1 MDETVLASYARTAF
15 GKFGGALRDV
25 SGIDLAATAIA
36 GALARAGLDP
46 AEVEEVFGG
55 CCAPAEAGVV
65 APVVARRALLKAG
78 LPAAI
83 PSLTLDRAC
92 CSSIAALQMADR
104 AIRAGDVHTA
114 VVFGV
119 ENLSRVPLVVSS
131 RVRWGTRVGPVT
143 LEDALYRMEYA
154 EAAPVSVDAG
164 EVAVELGIGREEQ
177 DAWAL
182 RSQQRYARALAE
194 GIPGEEIVPL
204 TLPGGRVFE
213 ADELPRP
220 ETTREALGKLP
231 TIYGAPTV
239 TAGNSP
245 GLDAGAAALVVM
257 SAAEARRHGVRPLAR
272 LLSYAAVALAP
283 RRMAE
288 APAFAGKRAL
298 SRAGLSLASLERV
311 EINEAFAAVPLVS
324 TKRLAEDD
332 RAALAALREKTNA
345 DGGAIAIGHP
355 VGASGARIV
364 GTLAMALRRRGGG
377 RGLAAICGGL
387 AQGDAAV
394 VEADG

>member
-1 MDETVLASYARTAF
+1 MGETFLVAYARTAF

-25 SGIDLAATAIA
+25 SGIELAAAAIG

-46 AEVEEVFGG
+46 AEVDEVFGG

-65 APVVARRALLKAG
+65 APVIARRALLKAG
-78 LPAAI
+78 LPATV

-104 AIRAGDVHTA
+104 AIRAGDIGVA

-119 ENLSRVPLVVSS
+119 ENLSRVPLVVSP
-131 RVRWGTRVGPVT
+131 RVRWGTRVGSVT
-143 LEDALYRMEYA
+143 LEDALYRMEYP
-154 EAAPVSVDAG
+154 EFAPVSVDAG
-164 EVAVELGIGREEQ
+164 EVAVEQGIGREEQ

-182 RSQQRYARALAE
+182 RSQRMYARALAE
-194 GIPGEEIVPL
+194 GIPAEEIVPV
-204 TLPGGRVFE
+204 TLPGGKPFQT
-213 ADELPRP
+213 DELPRP
-220 ETTREALGKLP
+220 ETTLEALAKLA
-231 TIYGAPTV
+231 TIYGSPTV
-239 TAGNSP
+239 TAGNAP

-257 SAAEARRHGVRPLAR
+257 SAAEARRRGVRPLAR
-272 LLSYAAVALAP
+272 LVSYAAVALAP

-288 APAFAGKRAL
+288 APAAAAEGAL
-298 SRAGLSLASLERV
+298 KRAGLPLASLDRI

-324 TKRLAEDD
+324 TKRLAGDD
-332 RAALAALREKTNA
+332 TAVLAAVREKTNG
-345 DGGAIAIGHP
+345 DGGAIAVGHP

-394 VEADG
+394 FEAAG

>member
-1 MDETVLASYARTAF
+1 MNETVLVSYARTAF

-25 SGIDLAATAIA
+25 SGIDLAAAAIA
-36 GALARAGLDP
+36 GAVARAGVDP

-55 CCAPAEAGVV
+55 CCAHAEAGVI
-65 APVVARRALLKAG
+65 APVVARQALLKAG
-78 LPAAI
+78 LPATV

-92 CSSIAALQMADR
+92 CSSIAALQLADR
-104 AIRAGDVHTA
+104 AIRAGDVRIA

-119 ENLSRVPLVVSS
+119 ENLSRVPLVVSP

-143 LEDALYRMEYA
+143 LEDALYRMEYPA
-154 EAAPVSVDAG
+154 FAPVSVDAG
-164 EVAVELGIGREEQ
+164 EVAVELGIGREDQ

-182 RSQQRYARALAE
+182 RSQQNYARALAE
-194 GIPGEEIVPL
+194 GIPAEEIVPL
-204 TLPGGRVFE
+204 TLPGGKVFE

-220 ETTREALGKLP
+220 GTTLEALAKLP
-231 TIYGAPTV
+231 TIYGSPTV
-239 TAGNSP
+239 TAGNAP

-257 SAAEARRHGVRPLAR
+257 SEAEARRRGAQPLAG

-288 APAFAGKRAL
+288 APAAASELAL
-298 SRAGLSLASLERV
+298 ARAGLSLASLDRV

-324 TKRLAEDD
+324 TKRLAGDD
-332 RAALAALREKTNA
+332 AAALAVLREKTNA

-355 VGASGARIV
+355 VGASGARLV

-394 VEADG
+394 LEAEG

>member
-1 MDETVLASYARTAF
+1 MAETVLVAYTRTAF

-25 SGIDLAATAIA
+25 PGIDLAATAVT
-36 GALARAGLDP
+36 GSLARAGLDP

-55 CCAPAEAGVV
+55 CCAHAEAGVI

-78 LPAAI
+78 LPASV

-104 AIRAGDVHTA
+104 AIRAGDIRVA

-119 ENLSRVPLVVSS
+119 ENLSRVPLVVSP
-131 RVRWGTRVGPVT
+131 RVRWGSRVGPVT
-143 LEDALYRMEYA
+143 LEDALYRMEYP
-154 EAAPVSVDAG
+154 EFAPVSVDAG
-164 EVAVELGIGREEQ
+164 EVAVEFGIGREEQ

-182 RSQQRYARALAE
+182 RSQQTYARALAA
-194 GIPGEEIVPL
+194 GIPEEEIIPL
-204 TLPGGRVFE
+204 TLPGGKLFD

-220 ETTREALGKLP
+220 GTTLEALAKLA
-231 TIYGAPTV
+231 TVYGSPTV
-239 TAGNSP
+239 TAGNAP

-257 SAAEARRHGVRPLAR
+257 SSAEARRRGARPLAR
-272 LLSYAAVALAP
+272 LVSYAAVALAP

-288 APAFAGKRAL
+288 APAAASELAL
-298 SRAGLSLASLERV
+298 GRAGLSLASLDRV

-324 TKRLAEDD
+324 TKRLAGDD
-332 RAALAALREKTNA
+332 AAALAALCEKTNA

-394 VEADG
+394 LEVDG

>member
-1 MDETVLASYARTAF
+1 MD
-15 GKFGGALRDV
+15 
-25 SGIDLAATAIA
+25 
-36 GALARAGLDP
+36 
-46 AEVEEVFGG
+46 EVFGG

-65 APVVARRALLKAG
+65 APVIARRALLKAG
-78 LPAAI
+78 LPATV

-104 AIRAGDVHTA
+104 AIRAGDVRVA

-119 ENLSRVPLVVSS
+119 ENLSRVPLVVSP

-154 EAAPVSVDAG
+154 EFAPVSVDAG
-164 EVAVELGIGREEQ
+164 EVAVEFGIGREEQ

-182 RSQQRYARALAE
+182 RSQRMYARALAE
-194 GIPGEEIVPL
+194 GIPKEEIVPL
-204 TLPGGRVFE
+204 TLPDGKVFE

-220 ETTREALGKLP
+220 ETTLEALGKLP
-231 TIYGAPTV
+231 TIYGSPTV
-239 TAGNSP
+239 TAGNAPASTPARRRSSSCPRRRPVAAGYGRSP
-245 GLDAGAAALVVM
+245 GSCRTPPWRSSRG
-257 SAAEARRHGVRPLAR
+257 EWQR
-272 LLSYAAVALAP
+272 LRP
-283 RRMAE
+283 RR
-288 APAFAGKRAL
+288 PSVRFFA
-298 SRAGLSLASLERV
+298 AGLPLASLDRV

-324 TKRLAEDD
+324 TKKLARDD
-332 RAALAALREKTNA
+332 AAALAALREKTNA

-394 VEADG
+394 LEAGG

>member
-1 MDETVLASYARTAF
+1 MSETVLLSYARTAF

-25 SGIDLAATAIA
+25 PGVDLAATAIA
-36 GALARAGLDP
+36 GALARASVDP
-46 AEVEEVFGG
+46 ADVDEVFGG

-65 APVVARRALLKAG
+65 APVIARRALMKAG
-78 LPAAI
+78 LPATV

-104 AIRAGDVHTA
+104 AIRAGDVRIA

-119 ENLSRVPLVVSS
+119 ENLSRVPLVVSP

-143 LEDALYRMEYA
+143 LEDALHRMEYA

-164 EVAVELGIGREEQ
+164 EVAMELGIGREEQ

-182 RSQQRYARALAE
+182 RSQRNYARALAE
-194 GIPGEEIVPL
+194 GIPQEEIVPL
-204 TLPGGRVFE
+204 TLAGGKRFD

-220 ETTREALGKLP
+220 ETTLDALAKLS
-231 TIYGAPTV
+231 TIYGSPTV
-239 TAGNSP
+239 TAGNAP

-257 SAAEARRHGVRPLAR
+257 SAAEARRRGILPLAR
-272 LLSYAAVALAP
+272 LLSYAAVALQP

-288 APAFAGKRAL
+288 APAAAAECVL
-298 SRAGLSLASLERV
+298 ARAGLPLVSLDRV

-324 TKRLAEDD
+324 TKKLCSDDAEELAV
-332 RAALAALREKTNA
+332 LREKTNA
-345 DGGAIAIGHP
+345 DGGAIALGHP

-364 GTLAMALRRRGGG
+364 GTLALALRRRGGG

-387 AQGDAAV
+387 AQGDAALLEV
-394 VEADG
+394 DA

>member
-1 MDETVLASYARTAF
+1 MGETFLVSYARTAF

-25 SGIDLAATAIA
+25 PGVELAATAIG

-46 AEVEEVFGG
+46 AEVDEVFGG
-55 CCAPAEAGVV
+55 CCAQAEAGVI
-65 APVVARRALLKAG
+65 APVIARRALLKAG
-78 LPAAI
+78 LPATV

-104 AIRAGDVHTA
+104 AIRAGDIRVA

-119 ENLSRVPLVVSS
+119 ENLSRVPLVVSP

-154 EAAPVSVDAG
+154 EFAPVSVDAG
-164 EVAVELGIGREEQ
+164 EVAVEFGIGREEQ

-182 RSQQRYARALAE
+182 RSQRMYARALAE
-194 GIPGEEIVPL
+194 GIPAEEIVPV
-204 TLPGGRVFE
+204 TLPGGKVFE

-220 ETTREALGKLP
+220 ETTMEALEKLP
-231 TIYGAPTV
+231 TIYGSPTV
-239 TAGNSP
+239 TAGNAP

-257 SAAEARRHGVRPLAR
+257 SAAEARRRGVRPLAR

-288 APAFAGKRAL
+288 APAEAAECAL
-298 SRAGLSLASLERV
+298 KRAGLPLASLDRV
-311 EINEAFAAVPLVS
+311 EINEAFAAVALVS
-324 TKRLAEDD
+324 TKRLSGADTT
-332 RAALAALREKTNA
+332 ALAALRERTNA

-394 VEADG
+394 LEAAG

>member
-1 MDETVLASYARTAF
+1 MGETWLVSYARTAF

-25 SGIDLAATAIA
+25 PGVDLAAVAIG
-36 GALARAGLDP
+36 GALRRAGLDP
-46 AEVEEVFGG
+46 ADVDEVFGG
-55 CCAPAEAGVV
+55 CCAQAEAGVI
-65 APVVARRALLKAG
+65 APVIARRALLKAG
-78 LPAAI
+78 LNATV

-104 AIRAGDVHTA
+104 AIRAGDVRAA

-119 ENLSRVPLVVSS
+119 ENLSRVPLVVSP

-143 LEDALYRMEYA
+143 LEDALHRMEYA
-154 EAAPVSVDAG
+154 EFAPVSVDAG
-164 EVAVELGIGREEQ
+164 EVAVEFGIGREEQ

-182 RSQQRYARALAE
+182 RSQRMYARALAE
-194 GIPGEEIVPL
+194 GIPAEEIVPV
-204 TLPGGRVFE
+204 TLPGGKVFE
-213 ADELPRP
+213 VDELPRP
-220 ETTREALGKLP
+220 ETTMEALGKLP
-231 TIYGAPTV
+231 TIYGSPTV
-239 TAGNSP
+239 TAGNAP

-257 SAAEARRHGVRPLAR
+257 SGEEARRRGVRPLAR

-288 APAFAGKRAL
+288 APAEAAECAL
-298 SRAGLSLASLERV
+298 RRAGLPLASLDRV

-324 TKRLAEDD
+324 TKKLSRDD
-332 RAALAALREKTNA
+332 AVALAALREKTNA

-364 GTLAMALRRRGGG
+364 GALAMALRRRGGG

-394 VEADG
+394 LEAGG

>member
-1 MDETVLASYARTAF
+1 MGETVLLSYARTAF

-25 SGIDLAATAIA
+25 PGIDLAAAAIA

-46 AEVEEVFGG
+46 SGVDEVFGG
-55 CCAPAEAGVV
+55 CCAPAEAGLV

-78 LPAAI
+78 LPATV

-104 AIRAGDVHTA
+104 AIRAGDVRTA

-119 ENLSRVPLVVSS
+119 ENLSRVPLVVPS

-143 LEDALYRMEYA
+143 LEDALHRMEYP

-164 EVAVELGIGREEQ
+164 EVAVEFGIGREEQ

-182 RSQQRYARALAE
+182 RSQLAYARALAE
-194 GIPGEEIVPL
+194 GIPQEEIVPL
-204 TLPGGRVFE
+204 GLAGGKTFD
-213 ADELPRP
+213 ADEGPRP
-220 ETTREALGKLP
+220 ETTLEALAKLP
-231 TIYGAPTV
+231 TIYGSPTV
-239 TAGNSP
+239 TAGNAP

-257 SAAEARRHGVRPLAR
+257 SLEEARRRGLAPLAR
-272 LLSYAAVALAP
+272 LLSYAAVALPP

-288 APAFAGKRAL
+288 APAAASERAL
-298 SRAGLSLASLERV
+298 AGAGLSLASLDRV

-324 TKRLAEDD
+324 TKRLCGEDG
-332 RAALAALREKTNA
+332 AALAALRERTNA
-345 DGGAIAIGHP
+345 DGGAVAIGHP
-355 VGASGARIV
+355 VGASGARLV

-394 VEADG
+394 LEAAG

>member
-1 MDETVLASYARTAF
+1 MAETLLVSYARTAF

-25 SGIDLAATAIA
+25 PGVELAATAIA
-36 GALARAGLDP
+36 GALLRARLDP
-46 AEVEEVFGG
+46 AEVDEVFGG
-55 CCAPAEAGVV
+55 CCAPAETGVV
-65 APVVARRALLKAG
+65 APVIARRALLKAG
-78 LPAAI
+78 LPATV

-104 AIRAGDVHTA
+104 AIRVGDVRVA

-119 ENLSRVPLVVSS
+119 ENLSRVPLVVSP

-143 LEDALYRMEYA
+143 LEDALYRMEYP
-154 EAAPVSVDAG
+154 EFAPVSVDAG
-164 EVAVELGIGREEQ
+164 EVAVEFGIGREEQ

-182 RSQQRYARALAE
+182 RSQRMYARALAE
-194 GIPGEEIVPL
+194 GIPKEEIVPL
-204 TLPGGRVFE
+204 TLPDGKVFE

-220 ETTREALGKLP
+220 ETTPEALAKLP
-231 TIYGAPTV
+231 TIYASPTV
-239 TAGNSP
+239 TAGNAP

-257 SAAEARRHGVRPLAR
+257 SVAEARRRGIRPLAR

-288 APAFAGKRAL
+288 APAAAAECAL
-298 SRAGLSLASLERV
+298 LRTGLPLASLDRV

-324 TKRLAEDD
+324 TKKLARDD
-332 RAALAALREKTNA
+332 SGALAALREKTNA

-394 VEADG
+394 LEAAG

>member
-1 MDETVLASYARTAF
+1 MSETVLVGYARTAF

-25 SGIDLAATAIA
+25 PGLDLAAAAIA
-36 GALARAGLDP
+36 GALRRAAVDP
-46 AEVEEVFGG
+46 AEVDEVFGG
-55 CCAPAEAGVV
+55 CCAPAEAGVI
-65 APVVARRALLKAG
+65 APVIARRALLKAG
-78 LPAAI
+78 LPATV

-92 CSSIAALQMADR
+92 CSSIAALQLADR
-104 AIRAGDVHTA
+104 AIRAGDVRTA

-119 ENLSRVPLVVSS
+119 ENLSRVPLVISP
-131 RVRWGTRVGPVT
+131 RVRWGTRVGSVT
-143 LEDALYRMEYA
+143 LEDALYRMEYP
-154 EAAPVSVDAG
+154 EFAPVSVDAG
-164 EVAVELGIGREEQ
+164 EVAVEFGIGREEQ

-182 RSQQRYARALAE
+182 RSQRMYARALAE
-194 GIPGEEIVPL
+194 GIPAEEIVAL
-204 TLPGGRVFE
+204 TLPGGKVFE
-213 ADELPRP
+213 KDELPRP
-220 ETTREALGKLP
+220 DTTPEALGALP
-231 TIYGAPTV
+231 TIYGSPTV

-257 SAAEARRHGVRPLAR
+257 SDAEAGRRGLRPLAR
-272 LLSYAAVALAP
+272 LLSYAAVALSP

-288 APAFAGKRAL
+288 APAAAADCAL
-298 SRAGLSLASLERV
+298 KRAGLALSSLDRV

-324 TKRLAEDD
+324 TMRLAGKGGE
-332 RAALAALREKTNA
+332 ALASLRERTNA

-394 VEADG
+394 LEAEG

>member
-1 MDETVLASYARTAF
+1 MAETVLVAYARTAF

-25 SGIDLAATAIA
+25 PGLDLAAAAIV
-36 GALARAGLDP
+36 GALDRSGLAP
-46 AEVEEVFGG
+46 AEVDEVFGG
-55 CCAPAEAGVV
+55 CCAPAEAGVI

-78 LPAAI
+78 LPATV

-104 AIRAGDVHTA
+104 AIRAGDVRTA

-119 ENLSRVPLVVSS
+119 ENLSRVPLVVSP

-143 LEDALYRMEYA
+143 LEDALHRMEYA

-164 EVAVELGIGREEQ
+164 EVALEFGIGRDEQ

-182 RSQQRYARALAE
+182 RSQLSYARALAD
-194 GIPGEEIVPL
+194 GIPREEIVPVA
-204 TLPGGRVFE
+204 LPGGKTFE
-213 ADELPRP
+213 VDELPRP
-220 ETTREALGKLP
+220 ETTLEALTKLP
-231 TIYGAPTV
+231 TIYGSPTV
-239 TAGNSP
+239 TAGNAP

-257 SAAEARRHGVRPLAR
+257 SATEAKRRGLRPLAR
-272 LLSYAAVALAP
+272 LLSYAGIALQP

-288 APAFAGKRAL
+288 APAAASQRAL
-298 SRAGLSLASLERV
+298 ERAGLSLSSLDRV

-324 TKRLAEDD
+324 TKKLAGNDS
-332 RAALAALREKTNA
+332 AALAALRERTNF

-377 RGLAAICGGL
+377 RGVAAICGGL

-394 VEADG
+394 LEAAG